1 MNYESK
7 FEFIKQV
14 LDTKLLSQESK
25 LYATFKELKEIRNYL
40 ENDYSNKYAEVLDSI
55 ESLEEYTN
63 NSDIKEII
71 QVYAN
76 NIRLLIKEDEEDWDN
91 LLNFDL
97 KTDIQD
103 FVNYVNKKYGIPK
116 IERANKGE
124 KYYII
129 DSLGRVIDLK
139 EIYDTSDN
147 EYYNLGNYFKSIET
161 AIKFRDTIWK
171 NTWVLRKEIYKD

>member
-25 LYATFKELKEIRNYL
+25 LYAIFTTFKEIRKYI
-40 ENDYSNKYAEVLDSI
+40 ENDYSNKYKEVLYAM
-55 ESLEEYTN
+55 ESLEEYTD

-91 LLNFDL
+91 LL
-97 KTDIQD
+97 K
-103 FVNYVNKKYGIPK
+103 
-116 IERANKGE
+116 
-124 KYYII
+124 
-129 DSLGRVIDLK
+129 DSED
-139 EIYDTSDN
+139 
-147 EYYNLGNYFKSIET
+147 
-161 AIKFRDTIWK
+161 
-171 NTWVLRKEIYKD
+171 

>member
-25 LYATFKELKEIRNYL
+25 LYAIFTTLKEIRKYV

-55 ESLEEYTN
+55 ESLEEYTD

-91 LLNFDL
+91 LL
-97 KTDIQD
+97 K
-103 FVNYVNKKYGIPK
+103 
-116 IERANKGE
+116 
-124 KYYII
+124 
-129 DSLGRVIDLK
+129 DSED
-139 EIYDTSDN
+139 
-147 EYYNLGNYFKSIET
+147 
-161 AIKFRDTIWK
+161 
-171 NTWVLRKEIYKD
+171 

>member
-25 LYATFKELKEIRNYL
+25 LYAIFTTLKEIRKYV
-40 ENDYSNKYAEVLDSI
+40 ENDYSNKYAEVLYAI
-55 ESLEEYTN
+55 ESLEEYTD

-91 LLNFDL
+91 LL
-97 KTDIQD
+97 K
-103 FVNYVNKKYGIPK
+103 
-116 IERANKGE
+116 
-124 KYYII
+124 
-129 DSLGRVIDLK
+129 DSED
-139 EIYDTSDN
+139 
-147 EYYNLGNYFKSIET
+147 
-161 AIKFRDTIWK
+161 
-171 NTWVLRKEIYKD
+171 